1 MARGDADGGLAG
13 IDRRTFIKGAGA
25 AGIAG
30 LAGCTG
36 GGGGGG
42 GGSGDSSGG
51 SSGGSSGDDS
61 EDSGSDGTSTGSS
74 GGMSTIVLGGSM
86 SLSGDNADLG
96 KLYRDAYQVTIDA
109 INEAGGVEAG
119 DGNTYELE
127 MVLRDDETDASK
139 SKTIYQEL
147 IDREGVDYLL
157 GPYSST
163 VTLPA
168 SAVAA
173 ANQKPMVE
181 GGGASPQI
189 FSQGNEWIFGLLPT
203 ADKYPLSGIDLAA
216 SQGAESLALL
226 SEDDT
231 FSQSTREGA
240 LAKAD
245 SAGLE
250 VVVDATFPTET
261 SDLSTNLGKVRDA
274 APDMLLLAAHQKHA
288 IILADQMESQNV
300 SPDMAMATV
309 GSLNDAFKEQSG
321 ENGDYVYGPSS
332 WAINANFEDSVFG
345 QTSDFVDAISS
356 EFDYQPDYHSAAATG
371 VIQTF
376 QRAFQQVDT
385 LEPTAVR
392 NAIRDTQFTCA
403 YGGIQFAD
411 NGVINKDMLVYQ
423 WQPEK
428 GKQIVYPEN
437 VAQSDPIYPMPAWDD
452 R

>member
-1 MARGDADGGLAG
+1 MARRATDKRLAG

-30 LAGCTG
+30 LAGCA
-36 GGGGGG
+36 GGGG
-42 GGSGDSSGG
+42 GGSGGESGG
-51 SSGGSSGDDS
+51 SSGGSGGTEESGG
-61 EDSGSDGTSTGSS
+61 SGTAEGTSTGSS
-74 GGMSTIVLGGSM
+74 GGTSTITLGGSM

-96 KLYRDAYQVTIDA
+96 KLYKDAYQVTIDA

-147 IDREGVDYLL
+147 IDREGIDYLL

-216 SQGAESLALL
+216 SQGASTLALL
-226 SEDDT
+226 AEDDT
-231 FSQSTREGA
+231 FSQSTAEGA
-240 LAKAD
+240 RAKAD

-250 VVVDATFPTET
+250 LVVDETFPTET
-261 SDLSTNLGKVRDA
+261 SDLSTNLGKVRDQDA
-274 APDMLLLAAHQKHA
+274 DMLLLAAHQKHA
-288 IILADQMESQNV
+288 IIMANQMETQDV

-309 GSLNDAFKEQSG
+309 GSLNDAFKEEAG
-321 ENGDYVYGPSS
+321 ANGDYVYGPSS
-332 WAINANFEDSVFG
+332 WAINADFEDQVFG
-345 QTSDFVDAISS
+345 STS
-356 EFDYQPDYHSAAATG
+356 EFVSAINSGFDYDPDYHSAAATG

-392 NAIRDTQFTCA
+392 DAIRDIQFTCA
-403 YGGIQFAD
+403 YGGVQFAD

-423 WQPEK
+423 WQPEG
-428 GKQIVYPEN
+428 GKTIVYPEN
-437 VAQSDPIYPMPAWDD
+437 VAQADPIYPMPAWGE